1 MLLILFCLNA
11 GGIKILFHYIVPSDQ
26 YIWIVLQMQVEKQ
39 RSQMSKIMVTI
50 TVSEVQSNIVPIW
63 L

>member
-1 MLLILFCLNA
+1 MQ
-11 GGIKILFHYIVPSDQ
+11 GEIKILFHYIVPSDQ

-39 RSQMSKIMVTI
+39 RSQVSTIMVTI
-50 TVSEVQSNIVPIW
+50 TVSEVQSNIAPIW